1 MEMPRR
7 FEAALAALLVLFSL
21 AGVFDHG
28 LWGTNDTRGA
38 GIVLDMARHGTWVVA
53 TINGQ
58 DFLDKPPLT
67 YWAALIFAW
76 AFGSVT
82 EGIARFPCALAA
94 LGTLL
99 LMRRFVKD
107 PLAAWSGV
115 FLCATTVTFLGYA
128 RSVMTDMPLT
138 FCVTLALFLF
148 WRADAASSRSQW
160 RWLPFLLAA
169 SLSFFA
175 KAFVGPA
182 LIWCAVASYLL
193 VTRRWKL
200 LLGLAA
206 AFLALLAA
214 AVVPWAAALGH
225 ARGTE
230 ALRYVFWDNQFGRF
244 FSLPRDPGLIYG
256 PLTAHK
262 ERWFYYLVNLPA
274 AIGSAVFL
282 LAAALVA
289 WWRPSSVFT
298 GRFSTFIRCA
308 IFGMFFLIQA
318 STSKV
323 AVYALP
329 LFPFFFLATGI
340 WLADFARRERR
351 LGFEKVLAWL
361 FFGTWALVV
370 VGVPAACIAL
380 TRLRSELFLPSEG
393 LGPGRF
399 ALAGALCLAAVSLA
413 IAVLARRV
421 ARGPRALVMPLLPAA
436 LAVLL
441 FLDYQL
447 VLPLLERHKTYV
459 PVARWV
465 AAQSG
470 GRELGI
476 GTVQFNAIGAF
487 VFYLDDRH
495 MDVCDGDPSI
505 AAYLSSNVPR
515 AVIVYRRDL
524 PRLAP
529 VLSAVPHEVL
539 ECADPGLRSRDFVLL
554 RNSVASR

>member
-7 FEAALAALLVLFSL
+7 LEAALVVLLVLFSVT
-21 AGVFDHG
+21 GVFDHG

-53 TINGQ
+53 TINGS
-58 DFLDKPPLT
+58 DFLDKPPMT
-67 YWAALIFAW
+67 YWAALILAW
-76 AFGSVT
+76 AFGGVT
-82 EGIARFPCALAA
+82 EGIARLPSALAG

-99 LMRRFVKD
+99 LMRRLVKD
-107 PLAAWSGV
+107 PLAAWAGV
-115 FLCATTVTFLGYA
+115 FVCATTVTFLGYA

-148 WRADAASSRSQW
+148 WRAEAGSSRSAW
-160 RWLPFLLAA
+160 RWMPFLLAA
-169 SLSFFA
+169 SVSFYA

-200 LLGLAA
+200 LFGLAA
-206 AFLALLAA
+206 AFLPLLAA
-214 AVVPWAAALGH
+214 AVLPWVAALQR
-225 ARGTE
+225 ARGAA

-244 FSLPRDPGLIYG
+244 FSLARDPNLVWG
-256 PLTAHK
+256 PLAAHK
-262 ERWFYYLVNLPA
+262 EPWFYYLVNLPA

-282 LAAALVA
+282 LVAALVA
-289 WWRPSSVFT
+289 WWRPSNAYRD
-298 GRFSTFIRCA
+298 RFATFVRCA
-308 IFGMFFLIQA
+308 IVGMFLLIQV

-329 LFPFFFLATGI
+329 LFPFFFIATGI
-340 WLADFARRERR
+340 WLADFARRERAAF
-351 LGFEKVLAWL
+351 FESVLAWL

-370 VGVPAACIAL
+370 VGVPVACIAA
-380 TRLRSELFLPSEG
+380 TKLRPELFLPSEG

-399 ALAGALCLAAVSLA
+399 VLAGSLCLAAVALA
-413 IAVLARRV
+413 IAALARRA
-421 ARGPRALVMPLLPAA
+421 ARGPRALVVPLLPAA
-436 LAVLL
+436 LALLL

-447 VLPLLERHKTYV
+447 ALPLLERHKSYV

-465 AAQSG
+465 AAETR

-487 VFYLDDRH
+487 GFYMDDRY
-495 MDVCDGDPSI
+495 MAVLDGDPRV
-505 AAYLSSNVPR
+505 AEYLASDVPR

-524 PRLAP
+524 SRLAP
-529 VLSAVPHEVL
+529 ALAPVPHDVL
-539 ECADPGLRSRDFVLL
+539 ECDDPGARSYDFVLL
-554 RNSVASR
+554 RNRSGG

>member
-7 FEAALAALLVLFSL
+7 LEAALVVLLVLFSL
-21 AGVFDHG
+21 TGVFDHG

-53 TINGQ
+53 TINGS

-67 YWAALIFAW
+67 YWAALVLAGL
-76 AFGSVT
+76 FGGVT
-82 EGIARFPCALAA
+82 EGIARLPCALAG

-99 LMRRFVKD
+99 LMRRLVKD
-107 PLAAWSGV
+107 PLAAWAGV

-148 WRADAASSRSQW
+148 WWAEAGSSRSAW
-160 RWLPFLLAA
+160 RWMPFLLAA
-169 SLSFFA
+169 SVSFYA

-206 AFLALLAA
+206 GFLPLLAA
-214 AVVPWAAALGH
+214 AVLPWAAALGR
-225 ARGTE
+225 ARGSA

-244 FSLPRDPGLIYG
+244 FSLARDPNLVWG
-256 PLTAHK
+256 PLAAHK
-262 ERWFYYLVNLPA
+262 EPWFYYLANLPA
-274 AIGSAVFL
+274 AIGLAVFL
-282 LAAALVA
+282 LGAALVA
-289 WWRPSSVFT
+289 WWRPSSAYQD
-298 GRFSTFIRCA
+298 RFATFVRCA
-308 IFGMFFLIQA
+308 IFGMFLLIQV

-329 LFPFFFLATGI
+329 LFPFFFIATGI
-340 WLADFARRERR
+340 WLADFARRERPA
-351 LGFEKVLAWL
+351 LFESVLAWL

-370 VGVPAACIAL
+370 VGVPVACIAA
-380 TRLRSELFLPSEG
+380 TKLRPELFLPGEG

-399 ALAGALCLAAVSLA
+399 VLAGSLCLAAVALA
-413 IAVLARRV
+413 IAALARRA
-421 ARGPRALVMPLLPAA
+421 ARGPRALVVPLLPAA
-436 LAVLL
+436 LAL
-441 FLDYQL
+441 FLFVDYQL
-447 VLPLLERHKTYV
+447 ARPLLERHKSYV

-465 AAQSG
+465 AVQSE

-487 VFYLDDRH
+487 GFYMDDRH
-495 MDVCDGDPSI
+495 MAVLDGDPRV
-505 AAYLSSNVPR
+505 AEYLSSDVPR

-524 PRLAP
+524 SRLAP
-529 VLSAVPHEVL
+529 ALTLVPHDVL
-539 ECADPGLRSRDFVLL
+539 ECDDPGARSHDFVLL
-554 RNSVASR
+554 RNRSGS